1 MLKGPGGL
9 TCRWR
14 SCKDSGST
22 PGQGRSSGEGNG
34 NPFQYSCLENPTG
47 REAWRAT
54 VHGVAQS
61 QTRLKRLS
69 THAYAVRIL
78 KWLPLSKRTDLQL
91 SSLLS

>member
-34 NPFQYSCLENPTG
+34 NPFQYSCLENPKNG
-47 REAWRAT
+47 GAWRAT
-54 VHGVAQS
+54 VQMTFVIQKTSHASNATVALMFS
-61 QTRLKRLS
+61 
-69 THAYAVRIL
+69 
-78 KWLPLSKRTDLQL
+78 WLL
-91 SSLLS
+91 